1 MGNARVCGEVV
12 AESGWLRR
20 VALCAVSLM
29 VACFRV
35 MERHV
40 SVDYSGS
47 DSSGVE
53 AHLHVAIA
61 TSLSIDWINVDWSAG
76 VVGLQECVCTIQFVS
91 MDFADTPV

>member
-1 MGNARVCGEVV
+1 
-12 AESGWLRR
+12 
-20 VALCAVSLM
+20 
-29 VACFRV
+29 

-61 TSLSIDWINVDWSAG
+61 TSLSIDWMNVDWSAG
-76 VVGLQECVCTIQFVS
+76 VVGLQECVWSPSSLCPWILQIRLCEITWLVRQMAPS
-91 MDFADTPV
+91 SSRELPGS